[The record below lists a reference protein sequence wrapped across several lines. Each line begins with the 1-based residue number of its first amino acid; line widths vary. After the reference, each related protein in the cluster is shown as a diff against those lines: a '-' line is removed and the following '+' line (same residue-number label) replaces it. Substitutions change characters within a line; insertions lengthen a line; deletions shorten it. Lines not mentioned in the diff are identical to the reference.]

1 MLKSACNCAS
11 WIQGELCEGK
21 TDIITPDKD
30 WVESPANTET
40 GRSHVIC
47 DLNVM
52 NIFREMNED
61 YITQSNISAQKNNFC
76 CKFKAPKMRI
86 VDEEDFFH
94 FLDYSFLIGKVEV
107 VITVVGKWFGWCW
120 SS

>member
-1 MLKSACNCAS
+1 MLKSACNYAS

-21 TDIITPDKD
+21 TDIITPDKG

-40 GRSHVIC
+40 GRSHLIC
-47 DLNVM
+47 DLNIM

-61 YITQSNISAQKNNFC
+61 YITKSNISAQKNNFC

-86 VDEEDFFH
+86 VDEEDFFP
-94 FLDYSFLIGKVEV
+94 FSWLFIFNWKSWSGDYSCGKMIRLVLI
-107 VITVVGKWFGWCW
+107 
-120 SS
+120 